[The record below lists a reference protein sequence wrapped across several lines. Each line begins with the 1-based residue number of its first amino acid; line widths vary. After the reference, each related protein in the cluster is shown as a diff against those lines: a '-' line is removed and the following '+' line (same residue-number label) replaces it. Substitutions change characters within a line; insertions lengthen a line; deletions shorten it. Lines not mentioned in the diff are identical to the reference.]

1 MMCRSKNNPPS
12 PFISKP
18 HLQIL
23 ATFYAILS
31 YFFYGTARTKTI
43 PQLYI
48 QGLEQTLT
56 FLWFLPLEAH
66 AHHTNYTNDCFS
78 GFWDGQMEYSM
89 IGTVGGWILER
100 KTNFFRF
107 IIITPCPGGL
117 HDKRMWLNSF
127 AGGKNVIKDNTP
139 LLSKYQA
146 KKQSS
151 RRKGESQ
158 DIHVLNNLQS
168 IIESPRWR
176 IITTTKIREYAKTRT
191 STSDKWKNS
200 SLLSQNLSQS
210 NYDK

>member
-1 MMCRSKNNPPS
+1 
-12 PFISKP
+12 
-18 HLQIL
+18 
-23 ATFYAILS
+23 
-31 YFFYGTARTKTI
+31 
-43 PQLYI
+43 
-48 QGLEQTLT
+48 
-56 FLWFLPLEAH
+56 
-66 AHHTNYTNDCFS
+66 
-78 GFWDGQMEYSM
+78 M

-117 HDKRMWLNSF
+117 HDKRMWLNCF

-168 IIESPRWR
+168 IIESPRWK

>member
-1 MMCRSKNNPPS
+1 
-12 PFISKP
+12 
-18 HLQIL
+18 
-23 ATFYAILS
+23 
-31 YFFYGTARTKTI
+31 
-43 PQLYI
+43 
-48 QGLEQTLT
+48 
-56 FLWFLPLEAH
+56 
-66 AHHTNYTNDCFS
+66 
-78 GFWDGQMEYSM
+78 M
-89 IGTVGGWILER
+89 IGMVGGWILER

-146 KKQSS
+146 KKKQSS

-176 IITTTKIREYAKTRT
+176 IITTTKIRGYAKKIRT
-191 STSDKWKNS
+191 STSGDKWKNS